1 MKRLVLGFFVAALMA
16 GSAAAF
22 SGQQDFTLINKT
34 GLVIDQVYV
43 SPSNTKDWE
52 EDILGQDTLADGAK
66 VHITFSRDT
75 SECMWDL
82 KIVDEDD
89 DEVVWTKLDLC
100 KAEEITLKYEKGQAT
115 AIIR

>member
-1 MKRLVLGFFVAALMA
+1 MA
-16 GSAAAF
+16 GSAAVFA
-22 SGQQDFTLINKT
+22 GDQDFTLINKT

-43 SPSNTKDWE
+43 SPTSINDWE
-52 EDILGQDTLADGAK
+52 EDVLGQDTLPNGDK

-75 SECMWDL
+75 KECLWDL

-100 KAEEITLKYEKGQAT
+100 AAEEITLKYEKGEAT
-115 AIIR
+115 AIIK